1 MKKIKFLFTVMAV
14 FFMSQVV
21 SAQTSEWKEKTEF
34 HKIMSQT
41 FHPAEEGNLEPIKL
55 RSEEMVQKATALS
68 IERETFEK
76 EELARS
82 NKALYSILT
91 KI

>member
-34 HKIMSQT
+34 HKIMSQAFNKKIKSGASDEALKNDFMALHDT
-41 FHPAEEGNLEPIKL
+41 FHTIVGLCKAEDEHEH
-55 RSEEMVQKATALS
+55 
-68 IERETFEK
+68 
-76 EELARS
+76 
-82 NKALYSILT
+82 
-91 KI
+91 